1 MWYVATYISCFVS
14 FSLECLPSTGR
25 RQDAVLLPARPR
37 PGPRHGQRRD
47 RAAVARQQLG
57 VQPRRGGRRG
67 RGRGGQGRDDGGPGA
82 GGDHPGAG
90 TVQYST
96 VQCSTVCNGVC
107 RCGPSSTGAPASWR
121 SPSPPWSSSRPRRG
135 TPAWAAPPSWSR
147 SGVHCHLN
155 KSDVKGRKIFS
166 KTVMCS
172 VPVSGWLHR
181 PLLRDLRPRLRAGGG
196 RRVPA
201 ARDHVSARLLRGHAG
216 RRRGVPRV
224 PLPPHHAQQP
234 VHQGLLPGRGQPGG
248 CPGHACPGHVSR
260 VTQVTCR
267 CPPGYTG
274 RRCGEC
280 DAGFIGNPTLTGGA
294 CTRGECQCIVHL
306 HLHIIC
312 CCLNIATLPTVVSV
326 SGDVLL
332 NTLSCAGPESE
343 SECKL
348 GLFTA
353 GHPQRAL
360 RPASLQP

>member
-1 MWYVATYISCFVS
+1 MRAQQYRGPGQLEVTITALELESAEPRDTGMGPTPFV
-14 FSLECLPSTGR
+14 EQVRGALPST
-25 RQDAVLLPARPR
+25 
-37 PGPRHGQRRD
+37 
-47 RAAVARQQLG
+47 
-57 VQPRRGGRRG
+57 
-67 RGRGGQGRDDGGPGA
+67 
-82 GGDHPGAG
+82 
-90 TVQYST
+90 
-96 VQCSTVCNGVC
+96 
-107 RCGPSSTGAPASWR
+107 
-121 SPSPPWSSSRPRRG
+121 
-135 TPAWAAPPSWSR
+135 
-147 SGVHCHLN
+147 
-155 KSDVKGRKIFS
+155 SDVKGRKIFS

-312 CCLNIATLPTVVSV
+312 CCLNIATQPTTVVSCV
-326 SGDVLL
+326 CVWGCSAEHIVV
-332 NTLSCAGPESE
+332 CWA
-343 SECKL
+343 
-348 GLFTA
+348 
-353 GHPQRAL
+353 RV
-360 RPASLQP
+360 